1 MNTPV
6 NFEISKLLK
15 EKGWNKETLC
25 HYFEDG
31 VFRQNELRDTVGM
44 DYGSDYIVEFSELIH
59 NFNDN
64 FLMKKN
70 GDRCFGCNKNQGYFE
85 TFSAPTIAEVIM
97 WLYEKHGIWISIEPP
112 FPKRIVL
119 WEYYIQKSEDRTL
132 LGQNSGYD
140 SPTKAYEAGIEYA
153 LKNLIP

>member
-6 NFEISKLLK
+6 KFEIAKLLK

-25 HYFEDG
+25 HYFEDD
-31 VFRQNELRDTVGM
+31 VFRQNELKDTVGM

-59 NFNDN
+59 NWNDG

-70 GDRCFGCNKNQGYFE
+70 GVRCFGCNKNQGYFE
-85 TFSAPTIAEVIM
+85 TFSAPTVAEVVM
-97 WLYEKHGIWISIEPP
+97 WLYEKHGIWISVNPMWNYVVY
-112 FPKRIVL
+112 KN
-119 WEYYIQKSEDRTL
+119 D
-132 LGQNSGYD
+132 GYKTTYSNFGN
-140 SPTKAYEAGIEYA
+140 SPTEAYLAAIEYT

>member
-1 MNTPV
+1 MNKPV

-44 DYGSDYIVEFSELIH
+44 DYGSDYIVEFSELI
-59 NFNDN
+59 NNWNDS

-97 WLYEKHGIWISIEPP
+97 WIYEKHGIWIWVESSMTA
-112 FPKRIVL
+112 FTDN
-119 WEYYIQKSEDRTL
+119 KSHSSYNS
-132 LGQNSGYD
+132 LGQFNS
-140 SPTKAYEAGIEYA
+140 PREAYLSAIEYT
-153 LKNLIP
+153 LKNLI